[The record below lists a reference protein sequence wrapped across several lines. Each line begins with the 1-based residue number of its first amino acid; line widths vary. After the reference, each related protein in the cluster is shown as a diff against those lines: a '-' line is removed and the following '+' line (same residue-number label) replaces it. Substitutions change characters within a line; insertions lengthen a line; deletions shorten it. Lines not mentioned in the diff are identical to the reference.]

1 MADKG
6 KVMSPRKEL
15 FEKVID
21 VYSALSSKKR
31 RIADLILKDYKKLF
45 LMTAKE
51 IADECDV
58 SEPTV
63 IRFTQDLGFSGYSE
77 FVQYIKGLLR
87 IELTSVERLT
97 KTKRKSKSESTLKRY
112 CDNAIGNLENLV
124 NSLSEFELKRI
135 AKMIY
140 DAEQVYVVGYRA
152 SATLAYYFGYL
163 LKKIRDNILIDMN
176 VSWETIDLITKGNRP
191 SLMCVFAF
199 PRYPRRIIE
208 LVKFAKQYGVK
219 ILGIS
224 DNPRSPIVTL
234 SDQYVIIDVE
244 GVSFIDPFSHI
255 ITFISALVHE
265 ITFIDSEKAKE
276 LLAKFD
282 EGVKASNEFY
292 TEEEINEEL
301 EYKLDGKHLTSLWPQ
316 KKVPT

>member
-1 MADKG
+1 MAVRIKQ
-6 KVMSPRKEL
+6 KSPRKEL

-21 VYSALSSKKR
+21 VYPTLSSKKR
-31 RIADLILKDYKKLF
+31 RIADFILKDYKKLF

-51 IADECDV
+51 IADECNV

-97 KTKRKSKSESTLKRY
+97 KTKHKSKDESTLKRY
-112 CDNAIGNLENLV
+112 CDNAMGNLEHLL
-124 NSLSEFELKRI
+124 NSVSEFELKRI
-135 AKMIY
+135 AKTIY
-140 DAEQVYVVGYRA
+140 EADQVYVVGYRA

-163 LKKIRDNILIDMN
+163 LKKIRDNVLIDMDI
-176 VSWETIDLITKGNRP
+176 SWETIDLITKDDKM

-199 PRYPRRIIE
+199 PRYPRRTIE
-208 LVKFAKQYGVK
+208 LVKFAKGYGIK

-234 SDQYVIIDVE
+234 SDEYVIIDVE

-265 ITFIDSEKAKE
+265 ITFIDSDKAKE

-282 EGVKASNEFY
+282 EGVKASKEFY
-292 TEEEINEEL
+292 TEEGINDEL
-301 EYKLDGKHLTSLWPQ
+301 EYKLDGDHLTSLWPQ
-316 KKVPT
+316 KKGDL

>member
-1 MADKG
+1 MASG
-6 KVMSPRKEL
+6 KQKSPRKEL

-21 VYSALSSKKR
+21 VYPSLSSKKR
-31 RIADLILKDYKKLF
+31 RIADFILKDYKKLF
-45 LMTAKE
+45 LMTARE
-51 IADECDV
+51 IAQECDV

-63 IRFTQDLGFSGYSE
+63 IRFTQELGFSGFSE

-97 KTKRKSKSESTLKRY
+97 KTKRKSKDESTLKRY
-112 CDNAIGNLENLV
+112 CDNAMGNLENLM
-124 NSLSEFELKRI
+124 NSISELELKRI
-135 AKMIY
+135 ARTIY
-140 DAEQVYVVGYRA
+140 QTERVYVVGYRA

-163 LKKIRDNILIDMN
+163 LKKIRDDVLIDIN
-176 VSWETIDLITKGNRP
+176 LSWETIDLITKWNRS

-199 PRYPRRIIE
+199 PRYPRRTIE

-224 DNPRSPIVTL
+224 DNPRSPIITL
-234 SDQYVIIDVE
+234 SDEYVIIDVE

-255 ITFISALVHE
+255 VTFISALVHE
-265 ITFIDSEKAKE
+265 ITFIDSERAKE

-282 EGVKASNEFY
+282 EGVRASREFY
-292 TEEEINEEL
+292 TEEGINEEL
-301 EYKLDGKHLTSLWPQ
+301 EYKLDGKHITSLWPQ
-316 KKVPT
+316 KKNL

>member
-1 MADKG
+1 MVGIG
-6 KVMSPRKEL
+6 KQKSPRKEL
-15 FEKVID
+15 LEKVVD
-21 VYSALSSKKR
+21 AYPSLSSKKKL
-31 RIADLILKDYKKLF
+31 IADFILKDYKQLF

-51 IADECDV
+51 IAQKCGV

-77 FVQYIKGLLR
+77 FVQYVKGLLR

-97 KTKRKSKSESTLKRY
+97 KTKKGPKHENTLKRY
-112 CDNAIGNLENLV
+112 CDNAIANLENLV
-124 NSLSEFELKRI
+124 SSISEFELKRI
-135 AKMIY
+135 AKTIY
-140 DAEQVYVVGYRA
+140 HAKQVYVVGYRA

-163 LKKIRDNILIDMN
+163 LKKIRDNVMIDMN
-176 VSWETIDLITKGNRP
+176 ISWETIDLITKSAKP

-199 PRYPRRIIE
+199 PRYPRRTIE
-208 LVKFAKQYGVK
+208 LVKFAKQYGIK

-234 SDQYVIIDVE
+234 SDEYVIIDVE

-255 ITFISALVHE
+255 VTFLSALVHE
-265 ITFIDSEKAKE
+265 ITFINSERAKE

-282 EGVKASNEFY
+282 EGVRASREFY
-292 TEEEINEEL
+292 TEEGINEEL

-316 KKVPT
+316 KKNI

>member
-1 MADKG
+1 MVGIRKQ
-6 KVMSPRKEL
+6 KSPRKEL
-15 FEKVID
+15 LEKVVD
-21 VYSALSSKKR
+21 AYPSLSSKKK
-31 RIADLILKDYKKLF
+31 RIADFILKDYKQLF

-51 IADECDV
+51 IAHKCGV

-77 FVQYIKGLLR
+77 FVQYVKGLLR

-97 KTKRKSKSESTLKRY
+97 KTKKGSKDENTLKRY
-112 CDNAIGNLENLV
+112 CDNAIGNLENLL
-124 NSLSEFELKRI
+124 NSISEFELRRI
-135 AKMIY
+135 AKTIY
-140 DAEQVYVVGYRA
+140 NAKQVYVVGYRA

-163 LKKIRDNILIDMN
+163 LKKIKDNVMIDMN
-176 VSWETIDLITKGNRP
+176 ISWETIDLITKSAKP

-199 PRYPRRIIE
+199 PRYPRRTIE
-208 LVKFAKQYGVK
+208 LVKFAKSYGIK

-234 SDQYVIIDVE
+234 SDEYVIIDVE

-255 ITFISALVHE
+255 VTFLSALVHE
-265 ITFIDSEKAKE
+265 ITFIDSERAKE

-282 EGVKASNEFY
+282 EGVRASREFY
-292 TEEEINEEL
+292 TEEGINEEL

-316 KKVPT
+316 KKNI